1 MEMPAPVKRTAAPL
15 ANLLCDT
22 SSYVLGVSNKDAPER
37 CRSCRAKFCEAHRR
51 LLEGVGSPAA
61 RAVLSFVESWDPAS
75 KECEEL
81 LAMADE
87 GAVTGSTIALAYLD
101 QGGEVVEVS
110 KDPEVREAISRAAF
124 DDGGEDGLVS
134 LVSGRR
140 VTAARIHPTV
150 RGAVGALPTGAS
162 IVSCNSESCGHY
174 GRSQG
179 EVAPTAISS
188 ILPGRSRQSTHP
200 GKPYGGAAPL
210 VLRERGPHA
219 ETAHFQMHAALKNR
233 CSFGPFIIA
242 HQQPSTCSRFW
253 RRGRA
258 GARRSSPRSSSPT
271 SGT

>member
-101 QGGEVVEVS
+101 QGGEV
-110 KDPEVREAISRAAF
+110 
-124 DDGGEDGLVS
+124 
-134 LVSGRR
+134 
-140 VTAARIHPTV
+140 
-150 RGAVGALPTGAS
+150 
-162 IVSCNSESCGHY
+162 
-174 GRSQG
+174 
-179 EVAPTAISS
+179 
-188 ILPGRSRQSTHP
+188 
-200 GKPYGGAAPL
+200 
-210 VLRERGPHA
+210 
-219 ETAHFQMHAALKNR
+219 
-233 CSFGPFIIA
+233 
-242 HQQPSTCSRFW
+242 
-253 RRGRA
+253 
-258 GARRSSPRSSSPT
+258 ARRSAGRPSTTGEKTAWSAWCQADGSPRPGYTPPCAAPWGPCRPARQS
-271 SGT
+271 